1 MTSQKSE
8 NRFSADVSGGARPL
22 YNADTDTMDLVE
34 RGDESRYYWQGFST
48 QLVKSDVDPQLKSIN
63 LSVFVNKG
71 VEAGTYPMIAD
82 GKVRAVYSLVREG
95 NQAEAYVSVSGQ
107 MTLTVVPST
116 GDKRLEGIVLF
127 KGEGNAKSV
136 NITNGVFSFN

>member
-1 MTSQKSE
+1 
-8 NRFSADVSGGARPL
+8 
-22 YNADTDTMDLVE
+22 
-34 RGDESRYYWQGFST
+34 
-48 QLVKSDVDPQLKSIN
+48 
-63 LSVFVNKG
+63 
-71 VEAGTYPMIAD
+71 MIAD

-116 GDKRLEGIVLF
+116 GDKRLEGTVLF
-127 KGEGNAKSV
+127 EGKGNAKSV